1 MRQLLLLVA
10 ASVQCQE
17 LLHVWVGMLRPTCIG
32 SWGERGG
39 GEGGER
45 ERNGRLIQK
54 GRSGGWGDPQAVHS
68 FGAVQVIIV
77 NILQLIFI
85 AI

>member
-1 MRQLLLLVA
+1 MGRDA
-10 ASVQCQE
+10 ASR
-17 LLHVWVGMLRPTCIG
+17 LHWFVGR
-32 SWGERGG
+32 RGG
-39 GEGGER
+39 GGGGRGRER

-68 FGAVQVIIV
+68 FGAVQVIIE

>member
-1 MRQLLLLVA
+1 MGRDA
-10 ASVQCQE
+10 ASH
-17 LLHVWVGMLRPTCIG
+17 LHWFVGR
-32 SWGERGG
+32 RGG
-39 GEGGER
+39 RER

-68 FGAVQVIIV
+68 FGAVQVIIQ